1 MENRNSRH
9 ERRRIM
15 KKIIFPLIAGI
26 MAITLTAC
34 GSNDKGAQSNNS
46 KEQTK
51 TAQTEQQDQEKQMK
65 EMQKKLGKQKI
76 DEKKTVAIIN
86 NEEVLGSDYNM
97 VLSSLQMQMQQMGQ
111 DPTSK
116 EAAKQVKEQTIDS
129 LVGQTLILQEAAK
142 KGYQASDDEV
152 EKQLVKMKESYKD
165 DNKFEDA
172 MKLAGLD
179 MTTLKAKTAENIQ
192 YMKYM
197 EKEIPVEEVTDE
209 EIQAYYDQSA
219 QQASAGGQKLPK
231 LEEVKPQIKQQLEQQ
246 QQQKQLTTLVEE
258 LKKNA
263 KVDIKI

>member
-1 MENRNSRH
+1 
-9 ERRRIM
+9 M

-51 TAQTEQQDQEKQMK
+51 TAQTEEQDQEKQMK
-65 EMQKKLGKQKI
+65 EMQKKLDKQKI

-86 NEEVLGSDYNM
+86 DEKVLGSDYNM

-111 DPTSK
+111 DPTSE

-129 LVGQTLILQEAAK
+129 LVGQTLILQEADK

-152 EKQLVKMKESYKD
+152 EKQLAKMKESYKD
-165 DNKFEDA
+165 STKFEDA

-209 EIQAYYDQSA
+209 EIQAYYNQSA
-219 QQASAGGQKLPK
+219 QQAGAGVQKLPK
-231 LEEVKPQIKQQLEQQ
+231 LEDVKPQIKQQLEQQ
-246 QQQKQLTTLVEE
+246 QQQKQLTKRVEE

>member
-1 MENRNSRH
+1 
-9 ERRRIM
+9 M

-65 EMQKKLGKQKI
+65 EMQKKLDKQKI

-86 NEEVLGSDYNM
+86 DEKVLGSEYNM
-97 VLSSLQMQMQQMGQ
+97 VLSSLQMQMQQLGQ
-111 DPTSK
+111 DPTSE

-129 LVGQTLILQEAAK
+129 LVGQTLILQEADK

-152 EKQLVKMKESYKD
+152 EKQLAKMKESYKS

-179 MTTLKAKTAENIQ
+179 MTTLKAKTAENIE
-192 YMKYM
+192 YMRYM
-197 EKEIPVEEVTDE
+197 EKEIPVEQVTDE

-219 QQASAGGQKLPK
+219 KQGDAGGQKLPK

-246 QQQKQLTTLVEE
+246 QQQKQLTKLVEE